1 MCASTNLSKLLPC
14 VTAPQRVQ
22 EQHPSPVYAKCTCVS
37 VALHALS
44 FVWYF
49 PSLCSLP
56 FFCFGQAGPKT
67 KRLAPLQPVLA
78 NQLIGFCGGSG
89 SFDPPN
95 HPHIPP
101 PGLSALCIIASLV
114 GPVLTAPVGQLQH
127 WAKVACSGVPNPL
140 RADELG

>member
-1 MCASTNLSKLLPC
+1 MCASTNLSKLLHC

-22 EQHPSPVYAKCTCVS
+22 EQHPSPAYAKCTCVS

-44 FVWYF
+44 CVWYF

-67 KRLAPLQPVLA
+67 KRLATLQPVLA
-78 NQLIGFCGGSG
+78 NQLIGFCGGQLFRPAQPSPHPSSG
-89 SFDPPN
+89 IVCSVHHCKPSGPCADSSSWAAAALGQS
-95 HPHIPP
+95 
-101 PGLSALCIIASLV
+101 GLLWCA
-114 GPVLTAPVGQLQH
+114 H
-127 WAKVACSGVPNPL
+127 PL